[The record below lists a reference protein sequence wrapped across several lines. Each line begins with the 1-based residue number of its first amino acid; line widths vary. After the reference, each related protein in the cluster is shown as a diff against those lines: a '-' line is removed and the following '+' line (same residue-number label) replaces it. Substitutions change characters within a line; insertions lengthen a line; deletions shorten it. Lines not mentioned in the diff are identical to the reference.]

1 MAETGWKSL
10 FGIPEYL
17 AKIHLEKIK
26 GEKNHYQRRYPLQT
40 LKEWK
45 SVLVLR
51 GSLTCCSLTCCSL
64 TCCSSAL
71 FHHVAVCLRVSIAQL
86 LPRLPALL
94 FQLLRWWWLTL
105 LANRSSFYAA
115 SRVTCSRGIQHESDW
130 CSASVVLNDEPD
142 WSTVLVSWRSA
153 ESNKGISWRSAESN
167 KGISW
172 FRTWDQQFCLRC
184 ASAHGDV

>member
-1 MAETGWKSL
+1 MRKEPL
-10 FGIPEYL
+10 FRGAIRFRPL
-17 AKIHLEKIK
+17 RI
-26 GEKNHYQRRYPLQT
+26 GKN
-40 LKEWK
+40 
-45 SVLVLR
+45 VLVLR
-51 GSLTCCSLTCCSL
+51 DSLTRCSLTDCSL
-64 TCCSSAL
+64 ACCSSAFL
-71 FHHVAVCLRVSIAQL
+71 HHVAVCLRAPDAQL
-86 LPRLPALL
+86 LPRLSALL

-142 WSTVLVSWRSA
+142 WSTVLVSWRSV

-184 ASAHGDV
+184 ASADGDV